1 MKFIRQIIALSF
13 ALLPAATAAQSL
25 GQYLGDEA
33 VLYAHTKQVNQFFR
47 RFNGEE
53 NLRGQRFHDGDEL
66 FRDRNLRIRYL
77 NGLFDLENPLLP
89 PDLRSKFVADAT
101 NPDKPLFLNFHG
113 PDWMAEVN
121 TRFSFMGKEHSLTL
135 FLKLE
140 QENLGHKWVMTNVFF
155 EPFSKLFNEA
165 DDGKMRFLHPL
176 SHELDF
182 MNLIKIFRDRGYLSE
197 YASQDYKPD
206 FLSIFLYEVKR
217 GNLNF
222 ITVTNVKF
230 HFFQVPGWY
239 FELSEIRRRGPNAG
253 WLITSLVGITDEEKE
268 RLLQFILH
276 E

>member
-1 MKFIRQIIALSF
+1 MRLVRLWIPFAL
-13 ALLPAATAAQSL
+13 ALLPTLTNAQGL
-25 GQYLGDEA
+25 GNYLGDEA

-53 NLRGQRFHDGDEL
+53 NIRGQRFRENDEL
-66 FRDRNLRIRYL
+66 FRDQNLRIRYL
-77 NGLFDLENPLLP
+77 SGLFDLENPLLP
-89 PDLRSKFVADAT
+89 PGLRREFIADVT
-101 NPDKPLFLNFHG
+101 NPEKPNFLDFHG
-113 PDWMAEVN
+113 KGWMAEVN
-121 TRFSFMGKEHSLTL
+121 TRFNFMGNEQSLTL

-140 QENLGHKWVMTNVFF
+140 QEHLGHKWVMTNVFF
-155 EPFSKLFNEA
+155 EPFNKLFVEPG
-165 DDGKMRFLHPL
+165 DGKMRFLHPL

-182 MNLIKIFRDRGYLSE
+182 MNLIRVFRDRGHLTE
-197 YASQDYKPD
+197 YAPREYKPD

-230 HFFQVPGWY
+230 HFFQVSGWY

-253 WLITSLVGITDEEKE
+253 WLITSLVRITDEEKE